1 MALYEE
7 LKSWQSAIAA
17 IVGFTGLIVGALWN
31 FHLNRRRDAEIRQ
44 SEMLSVASALYGEI
58 LLLRQEAARV
68 ARIIA
73 QWEANLRDCFE
84 HSSVED
90 YLPGDPILY
99 PALASKIGLL
109 PPDLVLAITEFHK
122 NYRDVK
128 DNMPLVAERPGRVTF
143 CSTAVLEPAWAAV
156 MEVRPALRK
165 IEALVGIPEASDP
178 DLGYTDAIIENR
190 RATIL

>member
-17 IVGFTGLIVGALWN
+17 LVGFGGLIIGALWN
-31 FHLNRRRDAEIRQ
+31 FHLNRRRDADIRHN
-44 SEMLSVASALYGEI
+44 EMISVASALYGEI

-73 QWEANLRDCFE
+73 HWEAQRRDCFE
-84 HSSVED
+84 QSSVED
-90 YLPGDPILY
+90 YMPGDPILY

-109 PPDLVLAITEFHK
+109 PPDIVLAITEFHK

-143 CSTAVLEPAWAAV
+143 SSTAVLEPAWAAV
-156 MEVRPALRK
+156 MDIRPALRK
-165 IEALVGIPEASDP
+165 IEALVGISEVSDP
-178 DLGYTDAIIENR
+178 DLGYTEAIIENS
-190 RATIL
+190 RANFL